1 MFLVIM
7 SLLLLWMIF
16 DTVNIATKWAN
27 EVKDFE
33 IDKNLLFLSLKGN
46 DK

>member
-16 DTVNIATKWAN
+16 DTVNIATKWAD

>member
-1 MFLVIM
+1 MILVIM

-16 DTVNIATKWAN
+16 DTVNIATKWAD

-33 IDKNLLFLSLKGN
+33 IDKNLLFISLKGN

>member
-1 MFLVIM
+1 MVLVIM

-16 DTVNIATKWAN
+16 DTINIATKWAE

-33 IDKNLLFLSLKGN
+33 IDKNLLFVSLKGN

>member
-33 IDKNLLFLSLKGN
+33 IDRNLLFLSLKGN

>member
-1 MFLVIM
+1 MEKKV
-7 SLLLLWMIF
+7 
-16 DTVNIATKWAN
+16 
-27 EVKDFE
+27 VKLPKGHFE

>member
-1 MFLVIM
+1 MVLVIM
-7 SLLLLWMIF
+7 SLLLLWIIF
-16 DTVNIATKWAN
+16 DTVNIATKWAD

-33 IDKNLLFLSLKGN
+33 IDKNLLFVSLKGN

>member
-1 MFLVIM
+1 MVLVIM

-16 DTVNIATKWAN
+16 DTVNIATKWAD

>member
-1 MFLVIM
+1 MFLVII

-16 DTVNIATKWAN
+16 DIVNIATKWAD

-33 IDKNLLFLSLKGN
+33 IDKNLLFVSLKGDN
-46 DK
+46 K

>member
-16 DTVNIATKWAN
+16 NTVNVATKWAD

-33 IDKNLLFLSLKGN
+33 IDKNLLFISLKGN

>member
-1 MFLVIM
+1 MVLIIM
-7 SLLLLWMIF
+7 SLLLWMIF
-16 DTVNIATKWAN
+16 DTINIATKWAD

-33 IDKNLLFLSLKGN
+33 IDKNLLFVSLKGN

>member
-1 MFLVIM
+1 MVLVIM

-16 DTVNIATKWAN
+16 DTVNIVTKWAK

-33 IDKNLLFLSLKGN
+33 IDKNLLFVSLKGN

>member
-1 MFLVIM
+1 MVLVIL

-16 DTVNIATKWAN
+16 DTVNIATKWAD

-33 IDKNLLFLSLKGN
+33 IDKNLLFLSLQGN

>member
-1 MFLVIM
+1 MVLVIM

-16 DTVNIATKWAN
+16 DTVNIATKWAK

-33 IDKNLLFLSLKGN
+33 IDKNLLFVSLKGDN
-46 DK
+46 K